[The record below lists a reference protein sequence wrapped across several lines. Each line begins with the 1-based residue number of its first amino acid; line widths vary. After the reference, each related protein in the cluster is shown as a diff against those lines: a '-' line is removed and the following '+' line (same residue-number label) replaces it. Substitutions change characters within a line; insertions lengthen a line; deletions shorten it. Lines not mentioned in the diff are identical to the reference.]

1 MLHKA
6 SSHLLFLN
14 MLVALWIIFLQ
25 TPHNYK
31 YIVSTSKL
39 RSCTVLGCHFE
50 AHFLKNQTT
59 TKKPNLTKKKNTKR
73 TNKNKKE
80 GFCDVQIQES
90 SRSKCS
96 WRLKVAVILLL
107 RPHWISQMFLTLLK
121 RTKELISIELYVQPS
136 VRKKA

>member
-59 TKKPNLTKKKNTKR
+59 TKKPNLTKKKPLKEQIRIKR
-73 TNKNKKE
+73 KD
-80 GFCDVQIQES
+80 FV
-90 SRSKCS
+90 
-96 WRLKVAVILLL
+96 
-107 RPHWISQMFLTLLK
+107 MF
-121 RTKELISIELYVQPS
+121 RF
-136 VRKKA
+136 KKAAGASVPGD

>member
-39 RSCTVLGCHFE
+39 CSCTVLGCRFE
-50 AHFLKNQTT
+50 ACFLKNQTT
-59 TKKPNLTKKKNTKR
+59 TNNNLTEKTQQNPKR
-73 TNKNKKE
+73 TDRINRKD
-80 GFCDVQIQES
+80 FV
-90 SRSKCS
+90 
-96 WRLKVAVILLL
+96 
-107 RPHWISQMFLTLLK
+107 MF
-121 RTKELISIELYVQPS
+121 RF
-136 VRKKA
+136 KKAVGACVPGD